1 MRGESSEFSD
11 ETLLGYLLGGLTD
24 EESSQIEAALFLSS
38 NLRQRVEDLKGL
50 LDPLTSSNDVYE
62 PRSDLVKDTLAWIS
76 NATQEELQPNNISS
90 GDPIEVSEVAD
101 AQRLDWSDA
110 PTSVR
115 VAWLDSLVTIAAGII
130 FFSFLF
136 PSIWQW
142 RESSRRIAC
151 AENIRNIGAGIASY
165 VDLSPSGQLP
175 PIEIGGTKTFAGMYA
190 IHLRDLNLLDS
201 SKWVH
206 CPSNRPL
213 SILSMIPTSEQF
225 LSSTPEQQQIL
236 RYLVGGNYAYH
247 LGVWI
252 NGRYQMPK
260 LESPVRFAVLGDMW
274 PSSFGAV
281 DITEPPPMLHGERV
295 ANMLFNDGSIRLIR
309 LPSQQDA
316 GFLNS
321 ASIDNPFLNQD
332 QQQDVGIGIHDAC
345 LGPSYWQPSVERDRT
360 R

>member
-1 MRGESSEFSD
+1 MRGESPEFYD
-11 ETLLGYLLGGLTD
+11 ETLLGYLLGGLPD
-24 EESSQIEAALFLSS
+24 EESAQIDAALQASPE
-38 NLRQRVEDLKGL
+38 LRQRLNDLKGL
-50 LDPLTSSNDVYE
+50 LDPMQSSEEVYE

-76 NATQEELQPNNISS
+76 SETQESMPT
-90 GDPIEVSEVAD
+90 EVSATVPAGELSD
-101 AQRLDWSDA
+101 TRNLEWSAA
-110 PTSVR
+110 PASVR

-151 AENIRNIGAGIASY
+151 AENIRNIGAGISSY
-165 VDLSPSGQLP
+165 VDLSPSGELP
-175 PIEIGGTKTFAGMYA
+175 PIEVGGLKTFAGMYA

-201 SKWVH
+201 AKWVH

-213 SILSMIPTSEQF
+213 SILAMIPTSEQF
-225 LSSTPEQQQIL
+225 LSASPEQQRIL

-247 LGVWI
+247 LGAWI
-252 NGRYQMPK
+252 NGRYQTPK

-274 PSSFGAV
+274 PTNYGAV
-281 DITEPPPMLHGERV
+281 DGTQHPPMLHGDRA

-309 LPSQQDA
+309 LPSQGDA
-316 GFLNS
+316 GFLYA

-332 QQQDVGIGIHDAC
+332 QEQGVGIGIQDAC
-345 LGPSYWQPSVERDRT
+345 LGPSYWLPAVDIDRSK
-360 R
+360 